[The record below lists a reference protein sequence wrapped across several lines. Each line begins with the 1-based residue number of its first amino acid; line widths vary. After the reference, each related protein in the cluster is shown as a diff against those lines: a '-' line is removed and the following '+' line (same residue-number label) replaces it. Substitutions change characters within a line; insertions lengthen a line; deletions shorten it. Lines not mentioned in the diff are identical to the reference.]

1 MASQPPWTNSPSLG
15 GYFVYNPRTDEI
27 VLKDGR
33 HFPRPAHIPR
43 TTPVLVSASYDG
55 FMYTGSPPGPG
66 GNFQLVNARP
76 QAIPGTAN
84 QGSRPPVGM
93 APVGSPAAQKNDTA
107 IGHMRLAPSRTVGQR
122 NPVQHITPSVETPV
136 VFQRSTESQVRRR
149 EVVGPPD
156 RTVPGIRIGNEN
168 VTGSLFPDYKQR
180 HKDFF
185 KVGRIFLVLWSEP
198 AGGASYVTGWQSG
211 IVLNHLGER
220 VFSKVR
226 RFVVIRHDD
235 SYCNALPIN
244 TYGGQG
250 VAKRGVKKSDHC
262 IIWSSRPAPPPRQGP
277 RTGSASTLNTP
288 PPPRIEESPKRG
300 EDKMRP
306 VAIRIDPD
314 NPTEHLD
321 VMSRLNLAGVTTVQ
335 YNIKVKSFGMV
346 NQGSVRDLM
355 QQFTNVWGSSFLPAP
370 PGGGQAQ
377 PIKADD
383 DDEDDGDGDDDEVED
398 AEDDEDDDED
408 DEEAGSDDE

>member
-1 MASQPPWTNSPSLG
+1 MAPQPPWTKSPALG

-33 HFPRPAHIPR
+33 RFPRPAHIPR
-43 TTPVLVSASYDG
+43 TSLASASYDG
-55 FMYTGSPPGPG
+55 PLPFMYTGSPPGPG
-66 GNFQLVNARP
+66 GNFLFSNSRP
-76 QAIPGTAN
+76 QAIPGPAN
-84 QGSRPPVGM
+84 HGGRLPAGM
-93 APVGSPAAQKNDTA
+93 APVGSPGAQNIETTMSQ
-107 IGHMRLAPSRTVGQR
+107 MRLSPGQTGGQR
-122 NPVQHITPSVETPV
+122 NLVQHIPRSIETPV

-156 RTVPGIRIGNEN
+156 RTVPGIQIGDEN

-180 HKDFF
+180 RKDFF
-185 KVGRIFLVLWSEP
+185 KVGRVFLVLWSEP

-226 RFVVIRHDD
+226 RFVVIRQDD

-262 IIWSSRPAPPPRQGP
+262 IIWSSRPAPQPRQGP
-277 RTGSASTLNTP
+277 QTGTASTLNTP
-288 PPPRIEESPKRG
+288 PQQRNEEVPKRG

-306 VAIRIDPD
+306 MTIRVDPD

-335 YNIKVKSFGMV
+335 YNIKVKSFGMI
-346 NQGSVRDLM
+346 NQGSVRALR
-355 QQFTNVWGSSFLPAP
+355 QQFTNVWGPSFLPAP
-370 PGGGQAQ
+370 PGGQAQ
-377 PIKADD
+377 PITTHDDEDEED
-383 DDEDDGDGDDDEVED
+383 DDEEGDDDEE
-398 AEDDEDDDED
+398 ESDDDV
-408 DEEAGSDDE
+408 EAE